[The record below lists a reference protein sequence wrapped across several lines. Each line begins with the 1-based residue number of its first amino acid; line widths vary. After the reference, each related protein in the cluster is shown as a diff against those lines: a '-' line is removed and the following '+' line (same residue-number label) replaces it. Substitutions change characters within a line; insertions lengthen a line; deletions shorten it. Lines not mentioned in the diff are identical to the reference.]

1 MKYEN
6 HISKI
11 RERMVLIMNKDNKEI
26 DKSLEIC
33 CMGIG
38 SVMTFIAIFIILVL
52 LASLIVGRAVL
63 TIIGITLLCVG
74 IILMKISK
82 YIGNS

>member
-6 HISKI
+6 YISKI

-38 SVMTFIAIFIILVL
+38 SVMAFIAIFIILVL
-52 LASLIVGRAVL
+52 LASLIVGRVVL

>member
-38 SVMTFIAIFIILVL
+38 SVMAFIAIFIILVL
-52 LASLIVGRAVL
+52 LASLIVGRVVL